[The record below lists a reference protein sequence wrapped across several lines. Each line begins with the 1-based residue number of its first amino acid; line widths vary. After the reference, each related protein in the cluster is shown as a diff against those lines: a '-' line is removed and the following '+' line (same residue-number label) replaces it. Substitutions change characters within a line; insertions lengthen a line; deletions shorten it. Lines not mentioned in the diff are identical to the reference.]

1 MNIDELLDTIEET
14 LETGASIPL
23 SGGKRVVDVDK
34 IRDMLDEVRLNL
46 PGEIR
51 QAKGIVN
58 DRAQIL
64 SDAKNEA
71 AAIVKKAEDRATV
84 LVSDQEVLKQ
94 AEQRAKQM
102 VTHEEIYRQAEQQS
116 PLAGVERPQDGEQSD
131 AEDDQLRSR
140 EAEEPADPVAAVVAV
155 HARHDESPF
164 S

>member
-71 AAIVKKAEDRATV
+71 AAIVKQAEDRATV

-94 AEQRAKQM
+94 AEQRAAEVMTNAQTEARTM
-102 VTHEEIYRQAEQQS
+102 RQTVTDYCENMLKTTEDTMSANAAQVKTVRMNLRQNAKS
-116 PLAGVERPQDGEQSD
+116 AMNG
-131 AEDDQLRSR
+131 
-140 EAEEPADPVAAVVAV
+140 
-155 HARHDESPF
+155 
-164 S
+164 

>member
-94 AEQRAKQM
+94 AEQRAAEVMTNAQTEARTM
-102 VTHEEIYRQAEQQS
+102 RQTVTDYCENMLKTTEDTMSANAAQVKTVRMNLRQNAKS
-116 PLAGVERPQDGEQSD
+116 AMNG
-131 AEDDQLRSR
+131 
-140 EAEEPADPVAAVVAV
+140 
-155 HARHDESPF
+155 
-164 S
+164 

>member
-34 IRDMLDEVRLNL
+34 IRDMIDEVRLNL
-46 PGEIR
+46 PGELR

-58 DRAQIL
+58 DRGQIL

-71 AAIVKKAEDRATV
+71 AAIVKKAEDRASV

-94 AEQRAKQM
+94 AEQRAAEVM
-102 VTHEEIYRQAEQQS
+102 ANAQAEARTMRQTVTDYCENM
-116 PLAGVERPQDGEQSD
+116 LKTT
-131 AEDDQLRSR
+131 EDSMTANAAQVKTVRMNLRQN
-140 EAEEPADPVAAVVAV
+140 AKNALNG
-155 HARHDESPF
+155 
-164 S
+164 

>member
-51 QAKGIVN
+51 QAKSIVN

-64 SDAKNEA
+64 GDAKNEA
-71 AAIVKKAEDRATV
+71 AAIVKKAEERASV

-94 AEQRAKQM
+94 AEQRAAEVMTTAQSEARTM
-102 VTHEEIYRQAEQQS
+102 RQTVTDYCENMLKTTEDTMTANAAQVKTVRTNLRQNAKS
-116 PLAGVERPQDGEQSD
+116 ALNG
-131 AEDDQLRSR
+131 
-140 EAEEPADPVAAVVAV
+140 
-155 HARHDESPF
+155 
-164 S
+164 